1 MTVVHLT
8 GCIDH
13 RTVPG
18 ARRHLLAELLGNN
31 LDIDFSDVTR
41 IDTSGLATL
50 VEVFQV
56 AHRKGREVR
65 LIHLNGNV
73 REMVR
78 LVHLERLFSI
88 GP

>member
-1 MTVVHLT
+1 
-8 GCIDH
+8 
-13 RTVPG
+13 
-18 ARRHLLAELLGNN
+18 
-31 LDIDFSDVTR
+31 
-41 IDTSGLATL
+41 
-50 VEVFQV
+50 
-56 AHRKGREVR
+56 VR